1 MKTNA
6 LFMGCCTAFLLLSAG
21 CSGGATSDT
30 AELRALYGRM
40 DSTYDSLTMR
50 YRSGAAELSPEQR
63 QLFESMQ
70 RMHAQTT
77 SAHGMMMDDGAMGG
91 GGMMGGSGMMGGGAG
106 GMGLGTV
113 REWDQQMRG
122 MHQAMAA
129 LSRQGGQQDVAD
141 LHESMARL
149 YGEALERTPA
159 EAAPAGPAPEPAE
172 SPVGLD
178 VFAQNCAPCHGASG
192 QGVAG
197 VFPPLSSSSWVAG
210 DADTPIRIV
219 LHGLQGPIQ
228 VQGQSFNGVMP
239 AFGARLTD
247 PQLAAALSYVR
258 STFDNGAPAVDPESI
273 AAVRRADAGRTAT
286 MSPDELR

>member
-1 MKTNA
+1 MKTKA
-6 LFMGCCTAFLLLSAG
+6 LFTIGCTALLLASAG
-21 CSGGATSDT
+21 CGGDAGSDT

-40 DSTYDSLTMR
+40 DDMYDSLMTR
-50 YRSGAAELSPEQR
+50 YRSGASELSPEQR

-70 RMHAQTT
+70 QMHAQTT
-77 SAHGMMMDDGAMGG
+77 NAHGMMMGGGGMGG
-91 GGMMGGSGMMGGGAG
+91 GGMMGGSDMMGGGAG
-106 GMGLGTV
+106 GMGLGAV
-113 REWDQQMRG
+113 REWDQQMLG
-122 MHQAMAA
+122 MHEAMAA
-129 LSRQGGQQDVAD
+129 LSRQAGAQDMAD
-141 LHESMARL
+141 LHDGMARL

-159 EAAPAGPAPEPAE
+159 EAPAGAAPESAE
-172 SPVGLD
+172 SPVGSN

-197 VFPPLSSSSWVAG
+197 VFPPLASSTLVAG
-210 DADTPIRIV
+210 DEDTPIRIV

-239 AFGARLTD
+239 AFGARLSD
-247 PQLAAALSYVR
+247 QELAAALSYVR
-258 STFDNGAPAVDPESI
+258 STFDNGAAAVDPQSV